1 MLTYYARLID
11 RLVPPKVEKMFRLG
25 RRHTVDR
32 RIQAEERRNSEA
44 ENFRYNLSERRDSQS
59 SRRSPGLDERR
70 RRWFRINLFQSRNYN
85 WSPDTENS
93 ESSDLST

>member
-11 RLVPPKVEKMFRLG
+11 RLIPPKMEKMFRLG
-25 RRHTVDR
+25 RRYTVDR
-32 RIQAEERRNSEA
+32 RIQDDDRRNSDE
-44 ENFRYNLSERRDSQS
+44 ENFRYDLSERRDSQG

-70 RRWFRINLFQSRNYN
+70 RRWFRINLFQSRNFN

-93 ESSDLST
+93 KSSDLSS